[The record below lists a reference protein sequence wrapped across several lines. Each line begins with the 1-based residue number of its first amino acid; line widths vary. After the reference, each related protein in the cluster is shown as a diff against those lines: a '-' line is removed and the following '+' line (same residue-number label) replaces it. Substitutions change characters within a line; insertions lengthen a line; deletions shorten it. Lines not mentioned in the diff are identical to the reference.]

1 MKSFRRSLGATQT
14 LLLALFCFCLL
25 GVLSQP
31 GQAQDTKIKVDPDA
45 AKNYVALAKGV
56 SPARLSQ
63 TITDLSGIHYAVP
76 NQPAAAPVT
85 AYSRVAGTPGGDMA
99 RSYVR
104 QQFNTIFGA
113 GNVSEEPFTVTT
125 PIDSGAFVQGAGL
138 PKPFALQPLWPNLVR
153 TSTLPAAGI
162 DGPLIYA
169 GRGDLSSFRG
179 KAVQGSIVLLDFNCG
194 TDWLNAARLGAKA
207 IVFIQPTQTMRGEG
221 ESKFIGIPVAVPRF
235 LISRTDAAA
244 LQSAV
249 LTTPNFQVH
258 LSADNPWRM
267 TQSANIVGII
277 HGTGPMAD
285 QNVVI
290 ESYYDSMSI
299 VPTQAPG
306 AESADGMAA
315 MLEIA
320 RAFKS
325 HPPKRTVMFVAC
337 GAHFLGIQG
346 ARSFIDAHVD
356 GWRPISGMDS
366 LEHTLFHKALPDRT
380 NVLLFSGLD
389 LTSQTGSVGVFYK
402 GSFYDYREDIQ
413 SDFSDIGRTFRE
425 NAEKIGQTLGF
436 DPATAFADGVNGA
449 GGKTWR
455 NYLPGRFAFDAEA
468 ATMAGGKGITFATTD
483 DARQLTDTPLDTP
496 DKVNIV
502 NLATQ
507 TRLLACEYWHVL
519 NDTND
524 PAQITPTSTASLM
537 PVPTWPAWTRQ
548 GLRLGFC
555 KLNGRVLLFDPK
567 KNFVPDEPIA
577 DSLAVVGNP
586 SKTMMGVRGNLIQG
600 TEGGSNYASF
610 TFDGLPLVISGGSGL
625 RFAPSNNI
633 EIGAYHIYQGDKFVI
648 GNLPP
653 ASDDAGVGKQ
663 FDSDFKNL
671 LSTVGGVT
679 QTTFSSEDN
688 TSSAARSVTVELASP
703 QQVASAMARLKGQSF
718 EGRALS
724 VSEFPATR
732 GDIDY
737 APDQGVNG
745 AANYPTNF
753 DLTSDFKQTQVIVFP
768 CVATSIYDLIDQQAL
783 TSLTSVNIYDGASDG
798 EPRQYGFI
806 LSGTEPGVSYVEDVA
821 VLFSTPGPNTRLKV
835 VMGSGIGAP
844 RFLLINS
851 IPSNPHLSLSENQ
864 RDAQGVGYAVG
875 VASARY
881 GSTDNR
887 PPDPNNPNDIVR
899 NGAITNT
906 ALRVAKDMWNLD
918 DFRIGNL
925 AKFRIVQLH
934 DPENPLTHLHD
945 IAKEDID
952 KALAAYNAQDYE
964 EFDAYSRQA
973 WANEARVYPQAQQT
987 ANDVV
992 QGVIFY
998 LFLLI
1003 PFAYFL
1009 ERLLFG
1015 FSDLKRQLSAAFGI
1029 FLTIFLIFSQIHPA
1043 FSIGAVNPLIILI
1056 AFVMLALS
1064 VIVSLLVWGKF
1075 EEQLQQFNKSVS
1087 GVHKADV
1094 GKASIAFAAFALGI
1108 SNMRRRKERTLLT
1121 CLTLVLLTFTVL
1133 SFTSIVNTIR
1143 YNDVAAPG
1151 TALYNGILLR
1161 LPTWDSLQQPAYRLL
1176 SDEYG
1181 SRFPVAPRAWF
1192 FGTQQ
1197 GQQSFLHLTRA
1208 HFATDVKGVSGLT
1221 AQESQVTG
1229 LDKALTSGRW
1239 FNRTDTYSAI
1249 IPQGVATSLQITPAD
1264 VGKVT
1269 INFSGVPYLV
1279 IGIVDAAKI
1288 KTIKDLDNETLT
1300 PVDYQAQQNQS
1311 GGASGGAGGG
1321 GGAAQ
1326 GFQQYL
1332 HLDPDNVLYVPYN
1345 TLINMGGD
1353 LRSVAINMGSAATT
1367 ASELKSLMPRLDLNL
1382 YAGEN
1387 GANHRFSA
1395 IGATSSQGLINII
1408 IPILIAALIV
1418 LNTMLGSVFERV
1430 KEIAIFSSI
1439 GLSPTNIAM
1448 LFIAEALVYGIIGA
1462 VSGYLIGQG
1471 LAKLISVFH
1480 ILPGLYLNFSS
1491 TSAELAIGLV
1501 IAVVLLSTIF
1511 PARKASEVATPAVDR
1526 TWKVPEP
1533 DGDTWKITLPFA
1545 VAGAQANGINQFL
1558 AEWFRAYE
1566 EQSVGDFLTQD
1577 IQTSVET
1584 MNGATGY
1591 RLSGRIWLA
1600 PFDLGV
1606 SQMISLDTTP
1616 TDLEDVYDVHLT
1628 LTRVSGD
1635 VSNWKRVNRR
1645 FLNVVRKQFLI
1656 WRTLT
1661 EVQRERYL
1669 EIAEQSAQFTATEV
1683 VGAAL

>member
-1 MKSFRRSLGATQT
+1 MKSFRRLFGATESRSR
-14 LLLALFCFCLL
+14 LLFCLCLMAA
-25 GVLSQP
+25 LSLPALP
-31 GQAQDTKIKVDPDA
+31 GQAQQTKIKVDPEA
-45 AKNYVALAKGV
+45 AKNYVTLSAGV

-63 TITDLSGIHYAVP
+63 TVADLSGIHYAVP

-85 AYSRVAGTPGGDMA
+85 AYSRVAGTPGGDAA
-99 RSYVR
+99 RAYVLG
-104 QQFNTIFGA
+104 QFQAIFGA
-113 GNVSEEPFTVTT
+113 GNVREEPFTVTA
-125 PIDSGAFVQGAGL
+125 PIDNGAFVQGAGL
-138 PKPFALQPLWPNLVR
+138 PMPFALQPLWPNLVR

-169 GRGDLSSFRG
+169 GRGELANFRG
-179 KAVQGSIVLLDFNCG
+179 KSVQGSVVLMDFNCG

-207 IVFIQPTQTMRGEG
+207 IIFIQPTQTMRGEG
-221 ESKFIGIPVAVPRF
+221 EAKFIGIPVAVPRF
-235 LISRTDAAA
+235 LVSRTDAAA
-244 LQSAV
+244 LQSSV

-258 LSADNPWRM
+258 LACDNPWRLA
-267 TQSANIVGII
+267 QSANIVGTIP
-277 HGTGPMAD
+277 GTGPQAD
-285 QNVVI
+285 QTVVI

-306 AESADGMAA
+306 AESADGMASL
-315 MLEIA
+315 LEIA
-320 RAFKS
+320 RAFKA

-346 ARSFIDAHVD
+346 ARTFIDKHVD
-356 GWRPISGMDS
+356 DWRPISGMDS
-366 LEHTLFHKALPDRT
+366 VEHALFHKSLPDRT
-380 NVLLFSGLD
+380 NVLLFTGLD

-402 GSFYDYREDIQ
+402 GYFYDYREDIQ

-449 GGKTWR
+449 GGKSWR

-468 ATMAGGKGITFATTD
+468 ATMAGGKGVTFATTD
-483 DARQLTDTPLDTP
+483 DARQLTDTPLDTA
-496 DKVNIV
+496 DRVNVV
-502 NLATQ
+502 NLAAQ
-507 TRLLACEYWHVL
+507 TRLLACEYWHIL

-524 PAQITPTSTASLM
+524 PSQISQTSTASLM

-548 GLRLGFC
+548 GLRLGFSR
-555 KLNGRVLLFDPK
+555 LDGRVLLFDPK

-577 DSLAVVGNP
+577 DSLAVVDNL
-586 SKTMMGVRGNLIQG
+586 SKTMMGVRGNLIQA
-600 TEGGSNYASF
+600 TEGGPKYASF
-610 TFDGLPLVISGGSGL
+610 RFPGLPLVISNGTGL
-625 RFAPSNNI
+625 RAGGGNAVK
-633 EIGAYHIYQGDKFVI
+633 IGAYHIH
-648 GNLPP
+648 P
-653 ASDDAGVGKQ
+653 ADDAAG
-663 FDSDFKNL
+663 
-671 LSTVGGVT
+671 
-679 QTTFSSEDN
+679 
-688 TSSAARSVTVELASP
+688 
-703 QQVASAMARLKGQSF
+703 
-718 EGRALS
+718 
-724 VSEFPATR
+724 TR

-745 AANYPTNF
+745 AANYPTEF
-753 DLTSDFKQTQVIVFP
+753 DLTGDVKQTQVIVFP

-783 TSLTSVNIYDGASDG
+783 TSLTSVNVYDGASDG

-806 LSGTEPGVSYVEDVA
+806 LSGVEPGVSYVEDVA
-821 VLFSTPGPNTRLKV
+821 VLFSTPGPQTRLKV
-835 VMGSGIGAP
+835 VMSSGIGAP

-851 IPSNPHLSLSENQ
+851 LPSDPKKSNSENQ
-864 RDAQGVGYAVG
+864 RDAQGIGYAVG

-881 GSTDNR
+881 GGSDNR

-918 DFRIGNL
+918 DFRIANL

-934 DPENPLTHLHD
+934 DPANPLTHLHD
-945 IAKEDID
+945 LAKDEIN

-964 EFDAYSRQA
+964 AFDAYSRQA

-1015 FSDLKRQLSAAFGI
+1015 YSDLKRQLGAAFGI
-1029 FLTIFLIFSQIHPA
+1029 FLVIFLIFSQIHPA
-1043 FSIGAVNPLIILI
+1043 FSIGAVNPFIILI

-1075 EEQLQQFNKSVS
+1075 EEQLKQFNKSVS
-1087 GVHKADV
+1087 GVHKADA

-1143 YNDVAAPG
+1143 YNDVGAPG
-1151 TALYNGILLR
+1151 TSVYNGILLR
-1161 LPTWDSLQQPAYRLL
+1161 LPTWNALQQPAFRLL
-1176 SDEYG
+1176 NDEYG

-1208 HFATDVKGVSGLT
+1208 HFATDVKGVDGLT
-1221 AQESQVTG
+1221 PQEAQVTG
-1229 LDKALTSGRW
+1229 ADKALSAGRW

-1249 IPQGVATSLQITPAD
+1249 IPQGVASSLQITPAD

-1279 IGIVDAAKI
+1279 IGIVDADKFKAL
-1288 KTIKDLDNETLT
+1288 KDLDNETLT

-1311 GGASGGAGGG
+1311 SSAAGASGGAGGG
-1321 GGAAQ
+1321 Q
-1326 GFQQYL
+1326 GFQEYL

-1345 TLINMGGD
+1345 TLINLGGD
-1353 LRSVAINMGSAATT
+1353 LRSVAINMGTAQTT
-1367 ASELKSLMPRLDLNL
+1367 ATELQSLMPRLDLNL

-1387 GANHRFSA
+1387 GGNHRFSA

-1439 GLSPTNIAM
+1439 GLSPSNIAM

-1462 VSGYLIGQG
+1462 VSGYLIGQL
-1471 LAKLISVFH
+1471 LAKTISYFH

-1511 PARKASEVATPAVDR
+1511 PARKASEVATPSVDR

-1533 DGDTWKITLPFA
+1533 EGDTWKLSLPFA
-1545 VAGAQANGINQFL
+1545 VAGSQANGINQFL

-1577 IQTSVET
+1577 IRTDVAVME
-1584 MNGATGY
+1584 GGTGY
-1591 RLSGRIWLA
+1591 RMTGRVWLA

-1606 SQMISLDTTP
+1606 SQMISLDTAP
-1616 TDLEDVYDVHLT
+1616 TDLEDVYEVHLT
-1628 LTRVSGD
+1628 LTRMSGD

-1645 FLNVVRKQFLI
+1645 FLNVLRKQFLI

-1661 EVQRERYL
+1661 ELQRERYL
-1669 EIAEQSAQFTATEV
+1669 EIADTQTPVPAEAQVAA
-1683 VGAAL
+1683 AAL

>member
-1 MKSFRRSLGATQT
+1 MKSFRRPAGVTQFFR
-14 LLLALFCFCLL
+14 ALFVLCLL
-25 GVLSQP
+25 CALSLP
-31 GQAQDTKIKVDPDA
+31 IRAQDTKIKVDPDA
-45 AKNYVALAKGV
+45 AKNYVALAQGV
-56 SPARLSQ
+56 SPARLSR
-63 TITDLSGIHYAVP
+63 TIADLSGIHYLVP
-76 NQPAAAPVT
+76 NQPASAPVT
-85 AYSRVAGTPGGDMA
+85 AYSRVAGTPGGDAA
-99 RSYVR
+99 RAYVR
-104 QQFNTIFGA
+104 GQFNAIFGA
-113 GNVSEEPFTVTT
+113 GNVSEEPFTVTV
-125 PIDSGAFVQGAGL
+125 PVDNGAFVQGPGL
-138 PKPFALQPLWPNLVR
+138 ARPFALQPLWPNLVR
-153 TSTLPAAGI
+153 TSTLPVAGVS
-162 DGPLIYA
+162 GPLIYA
-169 GRGDLSSFRG
+169 GRGELSNFRG
-179 KAVQGSIVLLDFNCG
+179 KSVQGSIVLLDFNCG

-207 IVFIQPTQTMRGEG
+207 IIFTAPTETMRGEG

-258 LSADNPWRM
+258 LSADNPWL
-267 TQSANIVGII
+267 TSTTSNIVGTI
-277 HGTGPMAD
+277 HGTGPLAD
-285 QNVVI
+285 QNIVI

-306 AESADGMAA
+306 AESADGLASL
-315 MLEIA
+315 LEIA
-320 RAFKS
+320 RAFKA

-346 ARSFIDAHVD
+346 ARAYIDQHVD
-356 GWRPISGMDS
+356 GWRPISALDN
-366 LEHTLFHKALPDRT
+366 LKHTLFHQALPDRT

-468 ATMAGGKGITFATTD
+468 ATMAGGKGVTFATTD
-483 DARQLTDTPLDTP
+483 DARQQTDTPLDTP

-502 NLATQ
+502 NLAAQ

-524 PAQITPTSTASLM
+524 PSAITPTSTASLM

-548 GLRLGFC
+548 GLRLGFS
-555 KLNGRVLLFDPK
+555 KLTGRVLLFDPK
-567 KNFVPDEPIA
+567 KNFVPDQPIPG
-577 DSLAVVGNP
+577 SLAVVQNP
-586 SKTMMGVRGNLIQG
+586 SKTMMGVRGNLIEG
-600 TEGGSNYASF
+600 TAGGPKYASF
-610 TFDGLPLVISGGSGL
+610 EFDGLPLVISNGTGL

-633 EIGAYHIYQGDKFVI
+633 FIGAYHLHQT
-648 GNLPP
+648 
-653 ASDDAGVGKQ
+653 DDANG
-663 FDSDFKNL
+663 
-671 LSTVGGVT
+671 
-679 QTTFSSEDN
+679 
-688 TSSAARSVTVELASP
+688 
-703 QQVASAMARLKGQSF
+703 
-718 EGRALS
+718 
-724 VSEFPATR
+724 TR
-732 GDIDY
+732 GDIDF

-753 DLTSDFKQTQVIVFP
+753 DLTGSSKQTQVIVFP

-783 TSLTSVNIYDGASDG
+783 TSLTDVNVYDGASDG

-806 LSGTEPGVSYVEDVA
+806 LSGVEPGVSYVEDVA
-821 VLFSTPGPNTRLKV
+821 VLFSTPGVDTRLKV
-835 VMGSGIGAP
+835 VMKSGPAAPP

-851 IPSNPHLSLSENQ
+851 LPTNPHLSLAENQ
-864 RDAQGVGYAVG
+864 RNAQGIGYAVG

-918 DFRIGNL
+918 EFRIGNL

-934 DPENPLTHLHD
+934 DPLNPLTHLHD
-945 IAKEDID
+945 LAKEDID
-952 KALAAYNAQDYE
+952 HALAAYQAQDYE
-964 EFDAYSRQA
+964 AFDAYSRQA

-1015 FSDLKRQLSAAFGI
+1015 YSDLRRQLTAAFGI
-1029 FLTIFLIFSQIHPA
+1029 FLVIFFVFSQIHPA

-1075 EEQLQQFNKSVS
+1075 EEQLKQFNTSVS

-1151 TALYNGILLR
+1151 TAIYNGILLR
-1161 LPTWDSLQQPAYRLL
+1161 MPTWDSLQQPAYRLL
-1176 SDEYG
+1176 SDEYS

-1192 FGTQQ
+1192 FGTTQ

-1208 HFATDVKGVSGLT
+1208 HFATDVKGVNGLT
-1221 AQESQVTG
+1221 PQESQVTG
-1229 LDKALTSGRW
+1229 VDKALTSGRW
-1239 FNRTDTYSAI
+1239 FNRTDTYAAV
-1249 IPQGVATSLQITPAD
+1249 IPQGVATSLQITPTD

-1279 IGIVDAAKI
+1279 IGIVDADKI
-1288 KTIKDLDNETLT
+1288 KTIKDLDNEALT
-1300 PVDYQAQQNQS
+1300 PVDYQAQQNQ
-1311 GGASGGAGGG
+1311 GGGGGSGGAGGAG
-1321 GGAAQ
+1321 GGAQ

-1353 LRSVAINMGSAATT
+1353 LRSVAINMGSAQTT
-1367 ASELKSLMPRLDLNL
+1367 ATELQSLMPRLDLNL

-1439 GLSPTNIAM
+1439 GLSPGNIAM
-1448 LFIAEALVYGIIGA
+1448 LFIAESLVYGIIGA
-1462 VSGYLIGQG
+1462 VSGYLIGQL
-1471 LAKLISVFH
+1471 LAKTISYFH

-1501 IAVVLLSTIF
+1501 VAVVLLSTIF

-1526 TWKVPEP
+1526 SWKVPEP
-1533 DGDTWKITLPFA
+1533 DGDVWKITLPFA
-1545 VAGAQANGINQFL
+1545 VAGAQATGINQFL

-1566 EQSVGDFLTQD
+1566 EQSVGDFLTQG
-1577 IQTSVET
+1577 IET
-1584 MNGATGY
+1584 GAEIVDGVRSY

-1616 TDLEDVYDVHLT
+1616 TDLEDVYEVHLT

-1645 FLNVVRKQFLI
+1645 FLNVIRKQFLI

-1661 EVQRERYL
+1661 DLQRERYL
-1669 EIAEQSAQFTATEV
+1669 EIAGTPVASSASET

>member
-1 MKSFRRSLGATQT
+1 MKSFRRIFGATES
-14 LLLALFCFCLL
+14 LSRILSCLCLMAALSLPAL
-25 GVLSQP
+25 P
-31 GQAQDTKIKVDPDA
+31 GHAQQTKIKVDPDA
-45 AKNYVALAKGV
+45 AKNYVTLSAGV

-63 TITDLSGIHYAVP
+63 TIADLSGIHYAVP
-76 NQPAAAPVT
+76 NQPADAPVT
-85 AYSRVAGTPGGDMA
+85 AYSRVAGTPGGDAA
-99 RSYVR
+99 RAYVAR
-104 QQFNTIFGA
+104 QFQAIFGA
-113 GNVSEEPFTVTT
+113 GNVHEEAFTVTT
-125 PIDSGAFVQGAGL
+125 PVDNGAFVQGAGL

-169 GRGDLSSFRG
+169 GRGELANFRG
-179 KAVQGSIVLLDFNCG
+179 KSVQGSIVLLDFNCG

-207 IVFIQPTQTMRGEG
+207 IIFTQPTQTMRGEG
-221 ESKFIGIPVAVPRF
+221 EAKFIGIPVAVPRF
-235 LISRTDAAA
+235 LVSRTDAAA

-258 LSADNPWRM
+258 LSCDNPWRLA
-267 TQSANIVGII
+267 QSANIVGTIP
-277 HGTGPMAD
+277 GTGPLAD
-285 QNVVI
+285 QTVVI

-306 AESADGMAA
+306 AESADGIASL
-315 MLEIA
+315 LEIG
-320 RAFKS
+320 RAFKA

-346 ARSFIDAHVD
+346 ARTFIDTHVD
-356 GWRPISGMDS
+356 GWRPVSGMDS
-366 LEHTLFHKALPDRT
+366 VKHALFHTALPDRT

-402 GSFYDYREDIQ
+402 GYFYDYREDIQ

-449 GGKTWR
+449 GGKSWR

-468 ATMAGGKGITFATTD
+468 ATMAGGKGVTFATTD
-483 DARQLTDTPLDTP
+483 DARQLTDTPLDTA
-496 DKVNIV
+496 DRVNVV
-502 NLATQ
+502 NLAAQ

-524 PAQITPTSTASLM
+524 PNKISQTGTASLM
-537 PVPTWPAWTRQ
+537 PVPAWPAWTRQ
-548 GLRLGFC
+548 GLRLGFS
-555 KLNGRVLLFDPK
+555 KLDGRVLLFDPK

-577 DSLAVVGNP
+577 GSLAVISNL
-586 SKTMMGVRGNLIQG
+586 SKTMMGVRGNLIQA
-600 TEGGSNYASF
+600 TEGGPSQASF
-610 TFDGLPLVISGGSGL
+610 SFDGLPLVISNGSGL
-625 RFAPSNNI
+625 RAGAGNAVK
-633 EIGAYHIYQGDKFVI
+633 IGAYHIHQT
-648 GNLPP
+648 
-653 ASDDAGVGKQ
+653 DDAAG
-663 FDSDFKNL
+663 
-671 LSTVGGVT
+671 
-679 QTTFSSEDN
+679 
-688 TSSAARSVTVELASP
+688 
-703 QQVASAMARLKGQSF
+703 
-718 EGRALS
+718 
-724 VSEFPATR
+724 TR

-745 AANYPTNF
+745 AANYPTEF
-753 DLTSDFKQTQVIVFP
+753 DLTSDRKQTQVIVFP

-783 TSLTSVNIYDGASDG
+783 KSLTSVNIYDGATDG

-806 LSGTEPGVSYVEDVA
+806 LSGVEPGVSYVEDVA
-821 VLFSTPGPNTRLKV
+821 VLFSTPGPQTRLKV
-835 VMGSGIGAP
+835 VMSSGIGAP

-851 IPSNPHLSLSENQ
+851 LPSDPKKSTGENQ
-864 RDAQGVGYAVG
+864 RNAQGVGYAVG

-881 GSTDNR
+881 GSSDNR

-918 DFRIGNL
+918 DFRISNL

-934 DPENPLTHLHD
+934 DQTNPLTHLHD
-945 IAKEDID
+945 LAKEDID

-964 EFDAYSRQA
+964 AFDAYSRQA

-1015 FSDLKRQLSAAFGI
+1015 FSDLKRQLGAAFGI
-1029 FLTIFLIFSQIHPA
+1029 FLVIFLIFSQIHPA
-1043 FSIGAVNPLIILI
+1043 FSIGSVNPLIILI

-1075 EEQLQQFNKSVS
+1075 EEQLKQFNKSVS

-1143 YNDVAAPG
+1143 YNDVGAPG
-1151 TALYNGILLR
+1151 TSVYNGILLR
-1161 LPTWDSLQQPAYRLL
+1161 LPTWDALQQPAYRLL

-1192 FGTQQ
+1192 FGTSQ

-1208 HFATDVKGVSGLT
+1208 HFATDVKGVNGLT
-1221 AQESQVTG
+1221 PQEAQVTG
-1229 LDKALTSGRW
+1229 VDKALAAGPDGKPEGRW

-1249 IPQGVATSLQITPAD
+1249 IPKGVASSLQITPAD

-1279 IGIVDAAKI
+1279 IGIVDADKFKA
-1288 KTIKDLDNETLT
+1288 IKDLDNETLT

-1311 GGASGGAGGG
+1311 SSAAGGAAGAGGG
-1321 GGAAQ
+1321 Q
-1326 GFQQYL
+1326 GFQEYL

-1345 TLINMGGD
+1345 TLINLGGD
-1353 LRSVAINMGSAATT
+1353 LRSVAINMGSAQTT
-1367 ASELKSLMPRLDLNL
+1367 ATELQSLMPRLDLNL

-1439 GLSPTNIAM
+1439 GLSPSNIAM

-1471 LAKLISVFH
+1471 LAKVISVFH

-1501 IAVVLLSTIF
+1501 VAVVLLSTIF
-1511 PARKASEVATPAVDR
+1511 PARKASEVATPSVDR

-1545 VAGAQANGINQFL
+1545 VAGSQANGINQFL

-1577 IQTSVET
+1577 IQTAIAA
-1584 MNGATGY
+1584 MDGGTGY
-1591 RLSGRIWLA
+1591 RMTGRVWLA

-1606 SQMISLDTTP
+1606 SQMISLDTAP
-1616 TDLEDVYDVHLT
+1616 TDLEDVYEVHLT
-1628 LTRVSGD
+1628 LTRMSGD

-1645 FLNVVRKQFLI
+1645 FLNVLRKQFLI

-1661 EVQRERYL
+1661 ELQRERYL
-1669 EIAEQSAQFTATEV
+1669 EIADAETPVPAEAQV
-1683 VGAAL
+1683 AAVAL

>member
-1 MKSFRRSLGATQT
+1 MKTSRRSDGAIFPTRV
-14 LLLALFCFCLL
+14 LLALCLL
-25 GVLSQP
+25 LSALTP
-31 GQAQDTKIKVDPDA
+31 GNAQTTKIKVDSDA
-45 AKNYVALAKGV
+45 AKNYVSLAGGV

-63 TITDLSGIHYAVP
+63 TISDLSGIHYAVP

-85 AYSRVAGTPGGDMA
+85 AHSRVAGTPGGDQA
-99 RSYVR
+99 RAYVR
-104 QQFNTIFGA
+104 RQFNSVFGP

-125 PIDSGAFVQGAGL
+125 PVDNGAFIQGAGL

-162 DGPLIYA
+162 SGPLIYA
-169 GRGDLSSFRG
+169 GRGELSNFRG
-179 KAVQGSIVLLDFNCG
+179 KSVQGSIVLLDFNCG

-207 IVFIQPTQTMRGEG
+207 IVFTEPNETMRGEG
-221 ESKFIGIPVAVPRF
+221 EAKFIGIPVAVPRF
-235 LISRTDAAA
+235 LISRADAAA

-258 LSADNPWRM
+258 LACDNPWR
-267 TQSANIVGII
+267 TAITANIVGKIQ
-277 HGTGPMAD
+277 GTGPMAD
-285 QNVVI
+285 QTVVI

-306 AESADGMAA
+306 AESADGLAA
-315 MLEIA
+315 LLELA

-325 HPPKRTVMFVAC
+325 HPPKRTVLFVAC

-346 ARSFIDAHVD
+346 ARTYVDRHVD
-356 GWRPISGMDS
+356 GWRPVSGLDS
-366 LEHTLFHKALPDRT
+366 LRHSVFHAPLPDRA

-402 GSFYDYREDIQ
+402 GYFYDYREDIQ

-449 GGKTWR
+449 GGKSWR

-468 ATMAGGKGITFATTD
+468 ATMAGGKGVTFATTD
-483 DARQLTDTPLDTP
+483 DARQEADTPLDTP

-502 NLATQ
+502 HLAAQ
-507 TRLLACEYWHVL
+507 TRLLACQYWHIL

-524 PAQITPTSTASLM
+524 PNAVTAQSTASLM
-537 PVPTWPAWTRQ
+537 PVPSGQAWTRQ
-548 GLRLGFC
+548 GLRLGFST
-555 KLNGRVLLFDPK
+555 LTGRVLLFDPK
-567 KNFVPDEPIA
+567 KNFVPDEPVA
-577 DSLAVVGNP
+577 DSLAVVNSP
-586 SKTMMGVRGNLIQG
+586 SKTMMGVRGNLIQA
-600 TEGGSNYASF
+600 TAGGAGQAEF
-610 TFDGLPLVISGGSGL
+610 KFEGLPLVISGGSGL
-625 RFAPSNNI
+625 RFAPDGKLHV
-633 EIGAYHIYQGDKFVI
+633 GAYHVH
-648 GNLPP
+648 
-653 ASDDAGVGKQ
+653 AADD
-663 FDSDFKNL
+663 DS
-671 LSTVGGVT
+671 G
-679 QTTFSSEDN
+679 
-688 TSSAARSVTVELASP
+688 
-703 QQVASAMARLKGQSF
+703 
-718 EGRALS
+718 
-724 VSEFPATR
+724 TR
-732 GDIDY
+732 GDIDF

-745 AANYPTNF
+745 AANYPTQF
-753 DLTSDFKQTQVIVFP
+753 DLTGDAKQTQVIVFP

-783 TSLTSVNIYDGASDG
+783 TSLTTVNIYDGASDG

-806 LSGTEPGVSYVEDVA
+806 LSGGEPGVSYVEDVA
-821 VLFSTPGPNTRLKV
+821 VLFSTPGADTRLKV
-835 VMGSGIGAP
+835 VMTSGPGSPP

-851 IPSNPHLSLSENQ
+851 LPADPKKTAAENQ
-864 RDAQGVGYAVG
+864 RNAQGVGYAVG

-881 GSTDNR
+881 GSSDNR
-887 PPDPNNPNDIVR
+887 PPDPNSPNDIVR

-918 DFRIGNL
+918 EFRISNL

-934 DPENPLTHLHD
+934 DPQNPLTHLHD
-945 IAKEDID
+945 LAKDDID
-952 KALAAYNAQDYE
+952 HALAAYSAQDYE
-964 EFDAYSRQA
+964 AFDAYSRQA
-973 WANEARVYPQAQQT
+973 WANEARVYPQAQQI

-992 QGVIFY
+992 SGVIFY

-1015 FSDLKRQLSAAFGI
+1015 YSDLKRQLTAAFGI
-1029 FLTIFLIFSQIHPA
+1029 FLVIFFVFSLIHPA

-1075 EEQLQQFNKSVS
+1075 EEQLKQLNKSVS

-1094 GKASIAFAAFALGI
+1094 GRASIAFAAFALGI

-1143 YNDVAAPG
+1143 YNDVGAPG

-1161 LPTWDSLQQPAYRLL
+1161 LPTWNSLQQPAYRLL
-1176 SDEYG
+1176 NDEYG

-1208 HFATDVKGVSGLT
+1208 HFATDVKGVNGLT
-1221 AQESQVTG
+1221 PQESQVTG
-1229 LDKALTSGRW
+1229 IDKALTAGRW
-1239 FNRTDTYSAI
+1239 FNRSDTYTAV

-1279 IGIVDAAKI
+1279 IGIADAAKI
-1288 KTIKDLDNETLT
+1288 KAIKDLDNEALT
-1300 PVDYQAQQNQS
+1300 PVDYQAQQNQGS
-1311 GGASGGAGGG
+1311 GGAAG
-1321 GGAAQ
+1321 GGAAAAGQ
-1326 GFQQYL
+1326 GFQEYL
-1332 HLDPDNVLYVPYN
+1332 HLDPDNVLYVPYS
-1345 TLINMGGD
+1345 TLINLGGD
-1353 LRSVAINMGSAATT
+1353 LRSVAINMGTAQTT
-1367 ASELKSLMPRLDLNL
+1367 ATELQSLMPRLDLNL

-1395 IGATSSQGLINII
+1395 IGATSSEGLVNIL

-1462 VSGYLIGQG
+1462 VSGYLIGQA
-1471 LAKLISVFH
+1471 LAYAIAHLH

-1501 IAVVLLSTIF
+1501 VAVVLLSTIF

-1533 DGDTWKITLPFA
+1533 DGDVWKLSLPFA

-1566 EQSVGDFLTQD
+1566 EQSVGDFLTQG
-1577 IQTSVET
+1577 IATSAETVE
-1584 MNGATGY
+1584 GVPAY
-1591 RLSGRIWLA
+1591 RLSGRVWLA

-1606 SQMISLDTTP
+1606 SQMISLDTVP
-1616 TDLEDVYDVHLT
+1616 TDLEDVYEVRLT

-1645 FLNVVRKQFLI
+1645 FLNVLRKQFLI

-1661 EVQRERYL
+1661 ELQRERYL
-1669 EIAEQSAQFTATEV
+1669 ADAEA
-1683 VGAAL
+1683 AALPTGGVPAGTEAVAAAL

>member
-1 MKSFRRSLGATQT
+1 MKSFRRTDGATRFLAP
-14 LLLALFCFCLL
+14 LLPVLCLLSLAL
-25 GVLSQP
+25 P
-31 GQAQDTKIKVDPDA
+31 GHAQQTKIKVDPDA
-45 AKNYVALAKGV
+45 ARNYRTLAAGI
-56 SPARLSQ
+56 SPARLTQ
-63 TITDLSGIHYAVP
+63 TIADLSGIHYVVP
-76 NQPAAAPVT
+76 NQPASAPVT
-85 AYSRVAGTPGGDMA
+85 AYSRVAGTPGGDAA
-99 RSYVR
+99 RAYVR
-104 QQFNTIFGA
+104 QQFNTIFGP
-113 GNVSEEPFTVTT
+113 GNVTEEPFTVTT
-125 PIDSGAFVQGAGL
+125 PIDNGAFVQGAGL

-169 GRGDLSSFRG
+169 GRGELANFRG
-179 KAVQGSIVLLDFNCG
+179 KSVQGSIVLLDFNCG

-207 IVFIQPTQTMRGEG
+207 IIFTQPTQTMRGEG

-235 LISRTDAAA
+235 LISQSAAAA

-249 LTTPNFQVH
+249 LTTPSFQVH
-258 LSADNPWRM
+258 LSCDNPWK
-267 TQSANIVGII
+267 TAITANIVGTI

-306 AESADGMAA
+306 AESADGLATL
-315 MLEIA
+315 LELA
-320 RAFKS
+320 RTFKS
-325 HPPKRTVMFVAC
+325 HPPKRTILFVAC

-346 ARSFIDAHVD
+346 ARTYVDAHVD
-356 GWRPISGMDS
+356 GWRPISGMDTVQHS
-366 LEHTLFHKALPDRT
+366 LFHKALPDRA
-380 NVLLFSGLD
+380 NILLFTGLD
-389 LTSQTGSVGVFYK
+389 LTSQTSSVGVFYK
-402 GSFYDYREDIQ
+402 GYFYDYREDIQ
-413 SDFSDIGRTFRE
+413 GDFSDIGRTFRE

-449 GGKTWR
+449 GGKSWR

-468 ATMAGGKGITFATTD
+468 ATMAGGKGVTFATTD
-483 DARQLTDTPLDTP
+483 DARQTTDTPLDTP
-496 DKVNIV
+496 DKVNVV
-502 NLATQ
+502 NLAAQ
-507 TRLLACEYWHVL
+507 TRLLACQYWHIL
-519 NDTND
+519 NDTNNPD
-524 PAQITPTSTASLM
+524 LITGTTTASLM

-548 GLRLGFC
+548 GLRLGFS
-555 KLNGRVLLFDPK
+555 KLDGRVLLFDPK
-567 KNFVPDEPIA
+567 KNFVPDQPIP
-577 DSLAVVGNP
+577 DSLAVVDNT
-586 SKTMMGVRGNLIQG
+586 SKTMMGVRGNLIQA
-600 TEGGSNYASF
+600 TAGGPTHAAFSF
-610 TFDGLPLVISGGSGL
+610 PGLPLVISNGTGL
-625 RFAPSNNI
+625 RAGAGNAV
-633 EIGAYHIYQGDKFVI
+633 EIGAYHVHQ
-648 GNLPP
+648 N
-653 ASDDAGVGKQ
+653 DDANG
-663 FDSDFKNL
+663 
-671 LSTVGGVT
+671 
-679 QTTFSSEDN
+679 
-688 TSSAARSVTVELASP
+688 
-703 QQVASAMARLKGQSF
+703 
-718 EGRALS
+718 
-724 VSEFPATR
+724 TR

-745 AANYPTNF
+745 AANYPTQF
-753 DLTSDFKQTQVIVFP
+753 DLTGDTKETQVIVFP

-806 LSGTEPGVSYVEDVA
+806 LAGAEPGVSYVEDVA
-821 VLFSTPGPNTRLKV
+821 VLFSTPGAETRLKV
-835 VMGSGIGAP
+835 VMSSGIGAP

-851 IPSNPHLSLSENQ
+851 LPSDPKKSLTENQ
-864 RDAQGVGYAVG
+864 RDAQGIGYAVG

-881 GSTDNR
+881 GSSDNR

-918 DFRIGNL
+918 DFRIRNL

-934 DPENPLTHLHD
+934 DPLNPLTHLHD
-945 IAKEDID
+945 LAKTDID
-952 KALAAYNAQDYE
+952 KAIAAYTAQDYE
-964 EFDAYSRQA
+964 AFDAYSRQA

-1015 FSDLKRQLSAAFGI
+1015 FSDLKRQLTAAFGI
-1029 FLTIFLIFSQIHPA
+1029 FLVIFTIFALIHPA

-1075 EEQLQQFNKSVS
+1075 EEQLKQLNKSVS

-1094 GKASIAFAAFALGI
+1094 GRASIAFAAFALGI

-1143 YNDVAAPG
+1143 YNDVGAPG

-1161 LPTWDSLQQPAYRLL
+1161 LPTWNSLQQPAYRLL

-1208 HFATDVKGVSGLT
+1208 HFATDVKGVCGLT
-1221 AQESQVTG
+1221 PQEAQVTG
-1229 LDKALTSGRW
+1229 IDKALTVGRW
-1239 FNRTDTYSAI
+1239 FNRTDTYTAV
-1249 IPQGVATSLQITPAD
+1249 IPQGVATSLQVTPAD

-1279 IGIVDAAKI
+1279 VGIADAAKI
-1288 KTIKDLDNETLT
+1288 KAIKDLDNETLT
-1300 PVDYQAQQNQS
+1300 PVDYQAQQSQS
-1311 GGASGGAGGG
+1311 GATG
-1321 GGAAQ
+1321 GGAAAAAGQ
-1326 GFQQYL
+1326 GFQEYL
-1332 HLDPDNVLYVPYN
+1332 HLDPDNVLYVPYS
-1345 TLINMGGD
+1345 TLINLGGD
-1353 LRSVAINMGSAATT
+1353 LRSVAINMGSADTT

-1387 GANHRFSA
+1387 GSNHRFSA

-1462 VSGYLIGQG
+1462 VSGYLIGQF
-1471 LAKLISVFH
+1471 LAKVISYFH

-1533 DGDTWKITLPFA
+1533 EGDIWKITLPFA

-1566 EQSVGDFLTQD
+1566 EQSVGDFLTQG
-1577 IQTSVET
+1577 IQTSTESV
-1584 MNGATGY
+1584 NGIAAY
-1591 RLSGRIWLA
+1591 RLSGRVWLA

-1606 SQMISLDTTP
+1606 SQIISLDTAP
-1616 TDLEDVYDVHLT
+1616 TDLEDVYEVHLT

-1645 FLNVVRKQFLI
+1645 FLNVLRKQFLI
-1656 WRTLT
+1656 WRTLS
-1661 EVQRERYL
+1661 ELQRERYL
-1669 EIAEQSAQFTATEV
+1669 ADAETASLPMSGVPVGTET
-1683 VGAAL
+1683 VGAAI

>member
-1 MKSFRRSLGATQT
+1 MKSFRRTVGATDT
-14 LLLALFCFCLL
+14 LPCLSWLRLVSCLCLFGALSL
-25 GVLSQP
+25 P
-31 GQAQDTKIKVDPDA
+31 GHAQDTTKIKVDPEA
-45 AKNYVALAKGV
+45 AQNYVALAKGV
-56 SPARLSQ
+56 SPSRLSQ
-63 TITDLSGIHYAVP
+63 TISDLSGIHYAVP

-85 AYSRVAGTPGGDMA
+85 AYSRVAGTTGGAEA
-99 RSYVR
+99 RAYVR
-104 QQFNTIFGA
+104 RQFNAIFGP
-113 GNVSEEPFTVTT
+113 GHVSEEPFTVTS
-125 PIDSGAFVQGAGL
+125 PIDNGAYVQGAGL
-138 PKPFALQPLWPNLVR
+138 PRPFALQPLWPNLVR

-169 GRGDLSSFRG
+169 GRGDLSNFRG
-179 KAVQGSIVLLDFNCG
+179 KSVQGSIVLLDFNCG

-207 IVFIQPTQTMRGEG
+207 IIFVQPTQTMRGEG

-235 LISRTDAAA
+235 LISRTDAAD

-267 TQSANIVGII
+267 AQSANIVGTIP
-277 HGTGPMAD
+277 GTGPLAS
-285 QNVVI
+285 QTIVI

-320 RAFKS
+320 RAFKA
-325 HPPKRTVMFVAC
+325 HPPKRTVEFLAC

-346 ARSFIDAHVD
+346 ARTFIDRHVD
-356 GWRPISGMDS
+356 DWRPISGMDS
-366 LEHTLFHKALPDRT
+366 VEHALFHKALPDRT

-389 LTSQTGSVGVFYK
+389 LTSQTSSVGVFYK

-483 DARQLTDTPLDTP
+483 DARQLADTPLDTP
-496 DKVNIV
+496 DTVNIV

-524 PAQITPTSTASLM
+524 PSQITPTSTASLM

-555 KLNGRVLLFDPK
+555 KLDGRVLLFDPK
-567 KNFVPDEPIA
+567 KNFVPDEPVA
-577 DSLAVVGNP
+577 DSLAVVDNP

-600 TEGGSNYASF
+600 TEGGPKYASF
-610 TFDGLPLVISGGSGL
+610 DFAGLPLVISNGTGL

-633 EIGAYHIYQGDKFVI
+633 EIGAYHIHQT
-648 GNLPP
+648 
-653 ASDDAGVGKQ
+653 DDASG
-663 FDSDFKNL
+663 
-671 LSTVGGVT
+671 
-679 QTTFSSEDN
+679 
-688 TSSAARSVTVELASP
+688 
-703 QQVASAMARLKGQSF
+703 
-718 EGRALS
+718 
-724 VSEFPATR
+724 TR

-753 DLTSDFKQTQVIVFP
+753 DMTSDTKQTQVIVFP
-768 CVATSIYDLIDQQAL
+768 CVTTSIYDLIDQQAL
-783 TSLTSVNIYDGASDG
+783 KSLTDVKIYDGASDG

-821 VLFSTPGPNTRLKV
+821 VLFSTPGPDTRLKV

-851 IPSNPHLSLSENQ
+851 IPSDPHKSLSENQ
-864 RDAQGVGYAVG
+864 RNAQGIGYAVG

-945 IAKEDID
+945 LAKEDID

-964 EFDAYSRQA
+964 AFDAYSRQA

-1015 FSDLKRQLSAAFGI
+1015 FSDLKRQLTAAFGI
-1029 FLTIFLIFSQIHPA
+1029 FLVIFLIFSQIHPA

-1151 TALYNGILLR
+1151 TALYNGLLLR
-1161 LPTWDSLQQPAYRLL
+1161 LPTWDALQQPAYRLL
-1176 SDEYG
+1176 DDEYG
-1181 SRFPVAPRAWF
+1181 SQFPVAPRAWF
-1192 FGTQQ
+1192 FGTTQ

-1208 HFATDVKGVSGLT
+1208 HFATDVKGVNGLT
-1221 AQESQVTG
+1221 PQESQVTG
-1229 LDKALTSGRW
+1229 IDKALTSGRW

-1279 IGIVDAAKI
+1279 VGIVDPAKI
-1288 KTIKDLDNETLT
+1288 KTLKDLDNETLT
-1300 PVDYQAQQNQS
+1300 PVDYQAQQNQ
-1311 GGASGGAGGG
+1311 GGGAGGT
-1321 GGAAQ
+1321 GGAAGGAQ

-1367 ASELKSLMPRLDLNL
+1367 ATELKSLMPRLDLNL

-1501 IAVVLLSTIF
+1501 VAVVLLSTIF

-1545 VAGAQANGINQFL
+1545 VAGAQAMGINQFL

-1577 IQTSVET
+1577 IQTSTVSDGSDVT
-1584 MNGATGY
+1584 SY

-1616 TDLEDVYDVHLT
+1616 TDLEDVYEVHLT

-1661 EVQRERYL
+1661 EAQRERYL
-1669 EIAEQSAQFTATEV
+1669 ESAAQSSAPLAATEV

>member
-1 MKSFRRSLGATQT
+1 MKSSRRSAGAPHTPT
-14 LLLALFCFCLL
+14 RSWLRLVSCLCLL
-25 GVLSQP
+25 GAMLPALP
-31 GQAQDTKIKVDPDA
+31 GQAQDTTKIKVDPEA
-45 AKNYVALAKGV
+45 AQNYVALAKGV

-63 TITDLSGIHYAVP
+63 TINDLSGIHYAVP

-85 AYSRVAGTPGGDMA
+85 AYSRVAGTPGGEAA
-99 RSYVR
+99 RTYVR
-104 QQFNTIFGA
+104 QQFNAIFGP
-113 GNVSEEPFTVTT
+113 GNVSEEPFTVTS
-125 PIDSGAFVQGAGL
+125 PIDNGAYVQGAGL

-179 KAVQGSIVLLDFNCG
+179 KSVQGSIVLLDFNCG

-207 IVFIQPTQTMRGEG
+207 IIFVQPTQTMRGEG

-235 LISRTDAAA
+235 LISRTDAAD

-249 LTTPNFQVH
+249 LTTKNFQVH

-267 TQSANIVGII
+267 AQSANIVGTIP
-277 HGTGPMAD
+277 GTGPLAS
-285 QNVVI
+285 QTIVI

-315 MLEIA
+315 LLEIA
-320 RAFKS
+320 RAFKA
-325 HPPKRTVMFVAC
+325 HPPKRTVEFVAC

-346 ARSFIDAHVD
+346 ARTFIDRHVD
-356 GWRPISGMDS
+356 DWRPISGMDS
-366 LEHTLFHKALPDRT
+366 LKHTLFHKALPDRT

-389 LTSQTGSVGVFYK
+389 LTSQTSSVGVFYK

-413 SDFSDIGRTFRE
+413 GDFSDIGRTFRE

-496 DKVNIV
+496 DTVNIV
-502 NLATQ
+502 NLAAQ

-524 PAQITPTSTASLM
+524 PSQITPTSTASLM

-567 KNFVPDEPIA
+567 KNFVPDEPVA
-577 DSLAVVGNP
+577 DSLAVVDNP

-600 TEGGSNYASF
+600 TEGGPKYASF
-610 TFDGLPLVISGGSGL
+610 DFDGLPLVISNGTGL

-633 EIGAYHIYQGDKFVI
+633 EIGAYHIHQT
-648 GNLPP
+648 
-653 ASDDAGVGKQ
+653 DDASG
-663 FDSDFKNL
+663 
-671 LSTVGGVT
+671 
-679 QTTFSSEDN
+679 
-688 TSSAARSVTVELASP
+688 
-703 QQVASAMARLKGQSF
+703 
-718 EGRALS
+718 
-724 VSEFPATR
+724 TR
-732 GDIDY
+732 GDIDF

-753 DLTSDFKQTQVIVFP
+753 DITSDFKQTQVIVFP
-768 CVATSIYDLIDQQAL
+768 CVATSIYDLIDQQSL
-783 TSLTSVNIYDGASDG
+783 TSLTNVSIYDGASDG

-851 IPSNPHLSLSENQ
+851 IPANPHLSLSENQ
-864 RDAQGVGYAVG
+864 RNAQGIGYAVG

-945 IAKEDID
+945 LAKEDID

-964 EFDAYSRQA
+964 AFDAYSRQA

-1015 FSDLKRQLSAAFGI
+1015 FSDLKRQLTAAFGI
-1029 FLTIFLIFSQIHPA
+1029 FLVIFLIFSQIHPA

-1151 TALYNGILLR
+1151 AALYNGILLR
-1161 LPTWDSLQQPAYRLL
+1161 LPTWNALQQPAYRLL
-1176 SDEYG
+1176 DDEYG
-1181 SRFPVAPRAWF
+1181 SQFPVAPRAWF
-1192 FGTQQ
+1192 FGTTQ

-1208 HFATDVKGVSGLT
+1208 HFATDVKGVNGLT
-1221 AQESQVTG
+1221 PQESQVTG
-1229 LDKALTSGRW
+1229 IDKALTSGRW

-1279 IGIVDAAKI
+1279 VGIVDADKVKA
-1288 KTIKDLDNETLT
+1288 IKDLDNETLT

-1311 GGASGGAGGG
+1311 GGAGGTGGAAGG
-1321 GGAAQ
+1321 AQ

-1332 HLDPDNVLYVPYN
+1332 HLDPDNVLYVPYS

-1367 ASELKSLMPRLDLNL
+1367 ATELKSLMPRLDLNL

-1501 IAVVLLSTIF
+1501 VAVVLLSTIF

-1545 VAGAQANGINQFL
+1545 VAGAQAMGINQFL

-1577 IQTSVET
+1577 IQTTTAAEGDVTS
-1584 MNGATGY
+1584 Y

-1616 TDLEDVYDVHLT
+1616 TDLEDVYEVHLT

-1661 EVQRERYL
+1661 EAQRERYL
-1669 EIAEQSAQFTATEV
+1669 ESAAQSSAQFTATEV

>member
-1 MKSFRRSLGATQT
+1 MKSFRRTDGATRFT
-14 LLLALFCFCLL
+14 ASLLPVLCLLSLALL
-25 GVLSQP
+25 VLALP
-31 GQAQDTKIKVDPDA
+31 GHAQQTKIKVDPDA
-45 AKNYVALAKGV
+45 ASNYRTLAASI

-63 TITDLSGIHYAVP
+63 TIADLSAIHYAVP
-76 NQPAAAPVT
+76 NQPTSAPVT
-85 AYSRVAGTPGGDMA
+85 AYSRVAGTPGGDQA
-99 RSYVR
+99 RVYVR
-104 QQFNTIFGA
+104 QQFDAIFGA
-113 GNVSEEPFTVTT
+113 GNVAEEPFTVTT
-125 PIDSGAFVQGAGL
+125 PLDNGAFVQGQGL

-153 TSTLPAAGI
+153 TSTLPSAGI

-169 GRGDLSSFRG
+169 GRGELANFRG
-179 KAVQGSIVLLDFNCG
+179 KSVQGSIVLLDFNCG

-207 IVFIQPTQTMRGEG
+207 ILFTQPTQTMRGEG

-235 LISRTDAAA
+235 LVSRTDAAA

-258 LSADNPWRM
+258 LSCDNPWE
-267 TQSANIVGII
+267 TATTANIVGTI

-285 QNVVI
+285 QNIVI

-306 AESADGMAA
+306 AESADGMATL
-315 MLEIA
+315 LELA
-320 RAFKS
+320 RTFKA
-325 HPPKRTVMFVAC
+325 HPPKRTILFVAC

-346 ARSFIDAHVD
+346 ARTYIDTHVD
-356 GWRPISGMDS
+356 GWRPISGMDEVQHS
-366 LEHTLFHKALPDRT
+366 LFHKALPDRA
-380 NVLLFSGLD
+380 NVLLFTGLD

-402 GSFYDYREDIQ
+402 GYFYDYREDIQ

-449 GGKTWR
+449 GGKSWR

-468 ATMAGGKGITFATTD
+468 ATMAGGKGVTFATTD
-483 DARQLTDTPLDTP
+483 DARQTTDTPLDTL
-496 DKVNIV
+496 DKVNVV
-502 NLATQ
+502 NLAAQ
-507 TRLLACEYWHVL
+507 TRLLACQYWHIL
-519 NDTND
+519 NDTNNPD
-524 PAQITPTSTASLM
+524 LITGATTASLM

-548 GLRLGFC
+548 GLRLGFS
-555 KLNGRVLLFDPK
+555 KLDGRVLLFDPK
-567 KNFVPDEPIA
+567 KNFVPDQPIA
-577 DSLAVVGNP
+577 GSLAVVNNT
-586 SKTMMGVRGNLIQG
+586 SKTMMGVRGNLIQA
-600 TEGGSNYASF
+600 TSGGPDHAGF
-610 TFDGLPLVISGGSGL
+610 VFPGLPLVISNGSGL
-625 RFAPSNNI
+625 RAGIGNAVK
-633 EIGAYHIYQGDKFVI
+633 IGAYH
-648 GNLPP
+648 LH
-653 ASDDAGVGKQ
+653 ATDDANG
-663 FDSDFKNL
+663 
-671 LSTVGGVT
+671 
-679 QTTFSSEDN
+679 
-688 TSSAARSVTVELASP
+688 
-703 QQVASAMARLKGQSF
+703 
-718 EGRALS
+718 
-724 VSEFPATR
+724 TR

-745 AANYPTNF
+745 AANYPTEF
-753 DLTSDFKQTQVIVFP
+753 DLTGDTKQTQVIVFP

-783 TSLTSVNIYDGASDG
+783 TSLTNVSIYDGASDG

-806 LSGTEPGVSYVEDVA
+806 LSGAEPGVSYVEDVA
-821 VLFSTPGPNTRLKV
+821 VLFSTPGADTRLKV
-835 VMGSGIGAP
+835 VMSSGIGAP

-851 IPSNPHLSLSENQ
+851 LPADPSKTQAENQ
-864 RDAQGVGYAVG
+864 RNAQGIGYAVG

-881 GSTDNR
+881 GSSDNR

-918 DFRIGNL
+918 DFRIRNL

-934 DPENPLTHLHD
+934 DPLNPLTHLHD
-945 IAKEDID
+945 LAKEDID
-952 KALAAYNAQDYE
+952 KAIAAYNAQDYE
-964 EFDAYSRQA
+964 SFDAYSRQA

-1015 FSDLKRQLSAAFGI
+1015 FSDLKRQLTAAFVI
-1029 FLTIFLIFSQIHPA
+1029 FLAIFTIFAFIHPA

-1075 EEQLQQFNKSVS
+1075 EEQLKQLNKSVS

-1094 GKASIAFAAFALGI
+1094 GRASIAFAAFALGI

-1143 YNDVAAPG
+1143 YNDVGAPG
-1151 TALYNGILLR
+1151 SAVYHGILLR
-1161 LPTWDSLQQPAYRLL
+1161 LPTWNALQQPAYRLL

-1221 AQESQVTG
+1221 PQESQVTG
-1229 LDKALTSGRW
+1229 IDKALTAGRW
-1239 FNRTDTYSAI
+1239 FNRGDTYTAV
-1249 IPQGVATSLQITPAD
+1249 IPQGVATSLQIAPAD

-1279 IGIVDAAKI
+1279 IGIVDAVKVKA
-1288 KTIKDLDNETLT
+1288 IKDLDNETLT
-1300 PVDYQAQQNQS
+1300 PVDYQAQQSQS
-1311 GGASGGAGGG
+1311 TTTTGSGSAAAG
-1321 GGAAQ
+1321 Q
-1326 GFQQYL
+1326 GFQEYL
-1332 HLDPDNVLYVPYN
+1332 HLDPDNVLYVPYS
-1345 TLINMGGD
+1345 TLINLGGD
-1353 LRSVAINMGSAATT
+1353 LRSVAINMGSAKTT

-1382 YAGEN
+1382 YAGGFRTLSN
-1387 GANHRFSA
+1387 GTVVDSPDNHRFSA

-1471 LAKLISVFH
+1471 LAKAISVLH

-1501 IAVVLLSTIF
+1501 VAVVLLSTIF

-1533 DGDTWKITLPFA
+1533 DGDIWKITLPFA

-1566 EQSVGDFLTQD
+1566 EQSVGDFLTQG
-1577 IQTSVET
+1577 IQTSTESV
-1584 MNGATGY
+1584 NGVAAY
-1591 RLSGRIWLA
+1591 CLSGRVWLA

-1606 SQMISLDTTP
+1606 SQMISLDTAP
-1616 TDLEDVYDVHLT
+1616 TDLEDVYEVHLT
-1628 LTRVSGD
+1628 LTRISGD

-1645 FLNVVRKQFLI
+1645 FLNVLRKQFLI
-1656 WRTLT
+1656 WRTLS
-1661 EVQRERYL
+1661 ELQRERYL
-1669 EIAEQSAQFTATEV
+1669 ADAEAAV
-1683 VGAAL
+1683 LPMGGVPVGMEAVAAVI

>member
-1 MKSFRRSLGATQT
+1 MKSIRRAGRAPIHFLS
-14 LLLALFCFCLL
+14 FCLL
-25 GVLSQP
+25 VLLAHGAGADTS
-31 GQAQDTKIKVDPDA
+31 TKIKVDPEA
-45 AKNYVALAKGV
+45 AKNYVSLSQGV
-56 SPARLSQ
+56 DPARIAQ
-63 TITDLSGIHYAVP
+63 TIHDLSAIQYPIP
-76 NQPAAAPVT
+76 NQPGGAPVI
-85 AYSRVAGTPGGDMA
+85 AHSRVAGTPGGDQA
-99 RSYVR
+99 RAYVVA
-104 QQFNTIFGA
+104 QFKQIFGE
-113 GNVSEEPFTVTT
+113 GNVHEEPFTVTVPT
-125 PIDSGAFVQGAGL
+125 DNGASVTAPGL
-138 PKPFALQPLWPNLVR
+138 PQPLALQPLWPNLVR

-162 DGPLIYA
+162 NGPLIYA
-169 GRGDLSSFRG
+169 GKGELRNFRG
-179 KAVQGSIVLLDFNCG
+179 KPVEGSIVLLDFNCG
-194 TDWLNAARLGAKA
+194 TQWLNAARLGAKA
-207 IVFIQPTQTMRGEG
+207 IIFVEPTQTMRGEA

-235 LISRTDAAA
+235 WISRADAAA
-244 LQSAV
+244 LQSAA
-249 LTTPNFQVH
+249 LTTPNFTVQ
-258 LSADNPWRM
+258 LSCDNPWQ
-267 TQSANIVGII
+267 TAQSSNVVGTIP
-277 HGTGPMAD
+277 GTGPMAD

-290 ESYYDSMSI
+290 ESYYDSMSV

-306 AESADGMAA
+306 AESAGGIAA
-315 MLEIA
+315 MLELA
-320 RAFKS
+320 RQFKQN
-325 HPPKRTVMFVAC
+325 PPKRTVIFVAC
-337 GAHFLGIQG
+337 GAHFLGMQG
-346 ARSFIDAHVD
+346 ARTYVD
-356 GWRPISGMDS
+356 QHLDDWRPVSGMD
-366 LEHTLFHKALPDRT
+366 TLSHSVSQGAGRAIALLVVALLALGCAFWAYSRYRTLHRIDPLAGLAVLLLVGVGLLGVRVLAGSGPLPDRT

-402 GSFYDYREDIQ
+402 GVFYDYREDIQ
-413 SDFSDIGRTFRE
+413 GDFSDIGRTMRE

-449 GGKTWR
+449 GGKSWR

-468 ATMAGGKGITFATTD
+468 ATMAGGKGVTFATTD
-483 DARQLTDTPLDTP
+483 DARQQADTPADTE
-496 DKVNIV
+496 DRVNVV
-502 NLATQ
+502 NLAAQ

-524 PAQITPTSTASLM
+524 PDKLSPDSAASLM
-537 PVPTWPAWTRQ
+537 PVPGWPAWTRQ
-548 GLRLGFC
+548 GLRLGYS
-555 KLNGRVLLFDPK
+555 KLQGRVLLFDPK
-567 KNFVPDEPIA
+567 TNFVPDQPIA
-577 DSLAVVGNP
+577 DSLVVVNNS
-586 SKTMMGVRGNLIQG
+586 SKTMMGVRGNLVQA
-600 TEGGSNYASF
+600 TEGGPKNASF
-610 TFDGLPLVISGGSGL
+610 SFVGLPIVISNGSGL
-625 RFAPSNNI
+625 RAGTGNTVQIN
-633 EIGAYHIYQGDKFVI
+633 AYHIH
-648 GNLPP
+648 
-653 ASDDAGVGKQ
+653 AADD
-663 FDSDFKNL
+663 
-671 LSTVGGVT
+671 GGAV
-679 QTTFSSEDN
+679 
-688 TSSAARSVTVELASP
+688 
-703 QQVASAMARLKGQSF
+703 
-718 EGRALS
+718 
-724 VSEFPATR
+724 R

-745 AANYPTNF
+745 AANYPTSF
-753 DLTSDFKQTQVIVFP
+753 DLTSDTKETQVIVFP

-783 TSLTSVNIYDGASDG
+783 KTLTGVNIYDGATDG

-806 LSGTEPGVSYVEDVA
+806 LAGSEPGVSYVEDVA
-821 VLFSTPGPNTRLKV
+821 VLFSTPSPNTRLKV
-835 VMGSGIGAP
+835 VMNSGIGGA

-851 IPSNPHLSLSENQ
+851 LPADPNKSVGENQ
-864 RDAQGVGYAVG
+864 RNAQGVGYAVG

-881 GSTDNR
+881 GAGDNR
-887 PPDPNNPNDIVR
+887 TPDPNNPDDVVR

-918 DFRIGNL
+918 DFRINNL
-925 AKFRIVQLH
+925 AKFRILQLH
-934 DPENPLTHLHD
+934 DATNPVTHLHD
-945 IAKEDID
+945 LANDDIQH
-952 KALAAYNAQDYE
+952 ALSAYQKQDYE
-964 EFDAYSRQA
+964 AFDAYSRQA

-1009 ERLLFG
+1009 ERLMFG
-1015 FSDLKRQLSAAFGI
+1015 FSDLKRQLVAAFGI
-1029 FLTIFLIFSQIHPA
+1029 FLVIFTIFSQIHPA

-1075 EEQLQQFNKSVS
+1075 EEQLKQLNRTTS
-1087 GVHKADV
+1087 GVHKAEV

-1151 TALYNGILLR
+1151 VSAYNGLLLR

-1176 SDEYG
+1176 NDEFG
-1181 SRFPVAPRAWF
+1181 GRFPVAPRAWF

-1208 HFATDVKGVSGLT
+1208 HLGTDVKGVAGFT
-1221 AQESQVTG
+1221 PQETQVTH
-1229 LDKALTSGRW
+1229 LDKALTAGRW
-1239 FNRTDTYSAI
+1239 FNPGDTYTAI
-1249 IPQGVATSLQITPAD
+1249 IPKSVAASLQIQPAD

-1269 INFSGVPYLV
+1269 INFSGVPYLI
-1279 IGIVDAAKI
+1279 IGIVDPDKFKAV
-1288 KTIKDLDNETLT
+1288 KDLDNEALT
-1300 PVDYQAQQNQS
+1300 PVDYQAQQNQ
-1311 GGASGGAGGG
+1311 GGSAGSA
-1321 GGAAQ
+1321 GAAAAQQ
-1326 GFQQYL
+1326 GFQEYL
-1332 HLDPDNVLYVPYN
+1332 HLDPDNVLYVPYD

-1353 LRSVAINMGSAATT
+1353 LRSVAINMGNAQTT
-1367 ASELKSLMPRLDLNL
+1367 GDQLKSLMPRLDLNL

-1387 GANHRFSA
+1387 GQNHRFSA
-1395 IGATSSQGLINII
+1395 IGATSSQGLINIL

-1430 KEIAIFSSI
+1430 KEIGIFSSI

-1448 LFIAEALVYGIIGA
+1448 LFIAEAVVYGIIGA
-1462 VSGYLIGQG
+1462 VAGYLIGQG

-1533 DGDTWKITLPFA
+1533 DGDVWRITLPFA
-1545 VAGAQANGINQFL
+1545 VAGVQARGINEFL
-1558 AEWFRAYE
+1558 AEWFRSYE

-1577 IQTSVET
+1577 IRTGVAT
-1584 MNGATGY
+1584 MPTGPGY
-1591 RLSGRIWLA
+1591 QLTGKVWLA

-1606 SQMISLDTTP
+1606 SQAMALDTAP
-1616 TDLEDVYDVHLT
+1616 TDLEDVYEVHLN
-1628 LTRVSGD
+1628 LTRLSGD

-1645 FLNVVRKQFLI
+1645 FLNVLRKQFLI

-1661 EVQRERYL
+1661 AAERERYM
-1669 EIAEQSAQFTATEV
+1669 EI
-1683 VGAAL
+1683 GAAQAGSGTGGPPPVPAGAATVAAAS

>member
-1 MKSFRRSLGATQT
+1 MKSFRRTDGATRFLAP
-14 LLLALFCFCLL
+14 LLPVLCLLSLAL
-25 GVLSQP
+25 P
-31 GQAQDTKIKVDPDA
+31 GHAQQTKIKVDPDA
-45 AKNYVALAKGV
+45 ARNYRTLAAGI
-56 SPARLSQ
+56 SPARLTQ
-63 TITDLSGIHYAVP
+63 TIADLSGIHYAVP
-76 NQPAAAPVT
+76 NQPASAPVT
-85 AYSRVAGTPGGDMA
+85 AYSRVAGTPGGDAA
-99 RSYVR
+99 RTYVR
-104 QQFNTIFGA
+104 QQFNTIFGP
-113 GNVSEEPFTVTT
+113 GNVTEEPFTVTT
-125 PIDSGAFVQGAGL
+125 PIDNGAFVQGAGL

-169 GRGDLSSFRG
+169 GRGELANFRG
-179 KAVQGSIVLLDFNCG
+179 KSVQGSIVLLDFNCG

-207 IVFIQPTQTMRGEG
+207 IIFTQPTQTMRGEG

-235 LISRTDAAA
+235 LISRSAAAA

-249 LTTPNFQVH
+249 LTTPSFQVH
-258 LSADNPWRM
+258 LSCDNPWK
-267 TQSANIVGII
+267 TAITANIVGTI

-306 AESADGMAA
+306 AESADGLATL
-315 MLEIA
+315 LELA
-320 RAFKS
+320 RTFKS
-325 HPPKRTVMFVAC
+325 HPPKRTILFVAC

-346 ARSFIDAHVD
+346 ARTYVDAHVD
-356 GWRPISGMDS
+356 GWRPISGMDTVQHS
-366 LEHTLFHKALPDRT
+366 LFHKALPDRA
-380 NVLLFSGLD
+380 NILLFTGLD
-389 LTSQTGSVGVFYK
+389 LTSQTSSVGVFYK
-402 GSFYDYREDIQ
+402 GYFYDYREDIQ
-413 SDFSDIGRTFRE
+413 GDFSDIGRTFRE

-449 GGKTWR
+449 GGKSWR

-468 ATMAGGKGITFATTD
+468 ATMAGGKGVTFATTD
-483 DARQLTDTPLDTP
+483 DARQTTDTPLDTP
-496 DKVNIV
+496 DKVNVV
-502 NLATQ
+502 NLAAQ
-507 TRLLACEYWHVL
+507 TRLLACQYWHIL
-519 NDTND
+519 NDTNNPD
-524 PAQITPTSTASLM
+524 LITGTTTASLM

-548 GLRLGFC
+548 GLRLGFS
-555 KLNGRVLLFDPK
+555 KLDGRVLLFDPK
-567 KNFVPDEPIA
+567 KNFVPDQPIP
-577 DSLAVVGNP
+577 DSLAVVDNT
-586 SKTMMGVRGNLIQG
+586 SKTMMGVRGNLIQA
-600 TEGGSNYASF
+600 TAGGPTHAGFSF
-610 TFDGLPLVISGGSGL
+610 PGLPLVISNGTGL
-625 RFAPSNNI
+625 RAGAGNAVK
-633 EIGAYHIYQGDKFVI
+633 IGAYHVHQ
-648 GNLPP
+648 N
-653 ASDDAGVGKQ
+653 DDANG
-663 FDSDFKNL
+663 
-671 LSTVGGVT
+671 
-679 QTTFSSEDN
+679 
-688 TSSAARSVTVELASP
+688 
-703 QQVASAMARLKGQSF
+703 
-718 EGRALS
+718 
-724 VSEFPATR
+724 TR

-745 AANYPTNF
+745 AANYPTQF
-753 DLTSDFKQTQVIVFP
+753 DLTGDTKETQVIVFP

-806 LSGTEPGVSYVEDVA
+806 LAGAEPGVSYVEDVA
-821 VLFSTPGPNTRLKV
+821 VLFSTPGAETRLKV
-835 VMGSGIGAP
+835 VMSSGIGAP

-851 IPSNPHLSLSENQ
+851 LPSDPKKSLTENQ
-864 RDAQGVGYAVG
+864 RDAQGIGYAVG

-881 GSTDNR
+881 GSSDNR

-918 DFRIGNL
+918 DFRIRNL

-934 DPENPLTHLHD
+934 DPLNPLTHLHD
-945 IAKEDID
+945 LAKADID
-952 KALAAYNAQDYE
+952 KAIAAYTAQDYE
-964 EFDAYSRQA
+964 AFDAYSRQA

-1015 FSDLKRQLSAAFGI
+1015 FSDLKRQLTAAFGI
-1029 FLTIFLIFSQIHPA
+1029 FLVIFTIFALIHPA

-1075 EEQLQQFNKSVS
+1075 EEQLKQLNKSVS

-1094 GKASIAFAAFALGI
+1094 GRASIAFAAFALGI

-1143 YNDVAAPG
+1143 YNDVGAPG

-1161 LPTWDSLQQPAYRLL
+1161 LPTWNSLQQPAYRLL

-1208 HFATDVKGVSGLT
+1208 HFATDVKGVCGLT
-1221 AQESQVTG
+1221 PQEAQVTG
-1229 LDKALTSGRW
+1229 IDKALTVGRW
-1239 FNRTDTYSAI
+1239 FNRTDTYTAV
-1249 IPQGVATSLQITPAD
+1249 IPQGVATSLQVTPAD

-1279 IGIVDAAKI
+1279 VGIADAAKI
-1288 KTIKDLDNETLT
+1288 KAIKDLDNETLT
-1300 PVDYQAQQNQS
+1300 PVDYQAQQSQS
-1311 GGASGGAGGG
+1311 GATG
-1321 GGAAQ
+1321 GGAAAAAGQ
-1326 GFQQYL
+1326 GFQEYL
-1332 HLDPDNVLYVPYN
+1332 HLDPDNVLYIPYS
-1345 TLINMGGD
+1345 TLINLGGD
-1353 LRSVAINMGSAATT
+1353 LRSVAINMGSADTT

-1387 GANHRFSA
+1387 GSNHRFSA

-1462 VSGYLIGQG
+1462 VSGYLIGQF
-1471 LAKLISVFH
+1471 LAKVISYFH

-1533 DGDTWKITLPFA
+1533 EGDIWKITLPFA

-1566 EQSVGDFLTQD
+1566 EQSVGDFLTQG
-1577 IQTSVET
+1577 IQTGTESV
-1584 MNGATGY
+1584 NGITAY
-1591 RLSGRIWLA
+1591 RLSGRVWLA

-1606 SQMISLDTTP
+1606 SQMISLDTAP
-1616 TDLEDVYDVHLT
+1616 TDLEDVYEVHLT

-1645 FLNVVRKQFLI
+1645 FLNVLRKQFLI
-1656 WRTLT
+1656 WRTLS
-1661 EVQRERYL
+1661 ELQRERYL
-1669 EIAEQSAQFTATEV
+1669 ADAETASLPMSGVPVGTET
-1683 VGAAL
+1683 VGAAI

>member
-1 MKSFRRSLGATQT
+1 MTSFRRLPGATRFPAS
-14 LLLALFCFCLL
+14 LLPVLCLLFLAL
-25 GVLSQP
+25 P
-31 GQAQDTKIKVDPDA
+31 GHAQQTKIKVDPDA
-45 AKNYVALAKGV
+45 AKNYIALAAGV
-56 SPARLSQ
+56 SPMRLSQ

-76 NQPAAAPVT
+76 NQPATAPVT
-85 AYSRVAGTPGGDMA
+85 AHGRVAGTPGGEQA
-99 RSYVR
+99 RAYVR
-104 QQFNTIFGA
+104 QQFNLIFGA

-125 PIDSGAFVQGAGL
+125 PNDNGAFVQGAGL

-153 TSTLPAAGI
+153 TSTLPTAGI

-169 GRGDLSSFRG
+169 GRGELANFRG
-179 KAVQGSIVLLDFNCG
+179 KSVQGSIVLLDFNCG

-207 IVFIQPTQTMRGEG
+207 IIFVQPTQTMRGEG

-235 LISRTDAAA
+235 LVSRADAAA

-258 LSADNPWRM
+258 LSSDNPWK
-267 TQSANIVGII
+267 TAITANIVGTI

-290 ESYYDSMSI
+290 ESYYDSMSV

-306 AESADGMAA
+306 AESADGMASL
-315 MLEIA
+315 LELA
-320 RAFKS
+320 RTFRA
-325 HPPKRTVMFVAC
+325 HPPKRTILFVAC

-346 ARSFIDAHVD
+346 ARTYVDAHVD
-356 GWRPISGMDS
+356 GWRPVSGMDS
-366 LEHTLFHKALPDRT
+366 VQRSLFHKALPDRA
-380 NVLLFSGLD
+380 NVLLFTGLD

-402 GSFYDYREDIQ
+402 GYFYDYREDIQ

-436 DPATAFADGVNGA
+436 DPATTFADGINGA
-449 GGKTWR
+449 GGKSWR

-468 ATMAGGKGITFATTD
+468 ATMAGGKGVTFATTD
-483 DARQLTDTPLDTP
+483 DARQTTDTPLDTP
-496 DKVNIV
+496 DKVNVV
-502 NLATQ
+502 NLAAQ
-507 TRLLACEYWHVL
+507 TRLLACQYWHIL
-519 NDTND
+519 NDTNNPD
-524 PAQITPTSTASLM
+524 LITGTTTASLM

-548 GLRLGFC
+548 GLRLGFS

-567 KNFVPDEPIA
+567 KNFVPDQPIP

-586 SKTMMGVRGNLIQG
+586 SKTMMGVRGNLIQA
-600 TEGGSNYASF
+600 TAGGPTHAGFSF
-610 TFDGLPLVISGGSGL
+610 PGLPLVISNGSGL
-625 RFAPSNNI
+625 RFAPANNI
-633 EIGAYHIYQGDKFVI
+633 VIGAYHVH
-648 GNLPP
+648 
-653 ASDDAGVGKQ
+653 AADDASG
-663 FDSDFKNL
+663 
-671 LSTVGGVT
+671 
-679 QTTFSSEDN
+679 
-688 TSSAARSVTVELASP
+688 
-703 QQVASAMARLKGQSF
+703 
-718 EGRALS
+718 
-724 VSEFPATR
+724 TR

-737 APDQGVNG
+737 APDQVVNG
-745 AANYPTNF
+745 EANYPTQF
-753 DLTSDFKQTQVIVFP
+753 DLTGDTKETQVIVFP

-783 TSLTSVNIYDGASDG
+783 TSLTNVSIYDGASDG

-806 LSGTEPGVSYVEDVA
+806 LAGTEPGVSYVEDVA
-821 VLFSTPGPNTRLKV
+821 VLFSTPGADTRLKV
-835 VMGSGIGAP
+835 VMSSGIGAP

-851 IPSNPHLSLSENQ
+851 LPSDPSKTLTENQ
-864 RDAQGVGYAVG
+864 RNAQGIGYAVG

-881 GSTDNR
+881 GSSDNK

-918 DFRIGNL
+918 DFRIRNL

-934 DPENPLTHLHD
+934 DPLNPLTHLHD
-945 IAKEDID
+945 LAKEDID
-952 KALAAYNAQDYE
+952 KAIAAYNAQDYE
-964 EFDAYSRQA
+964 SFDAYSRQA

-1029 FLTIFLIFSQIHPA
+1029 FLVIFTIFALIHPA

-1075 EEQLQQFNKSVS
+1075 EEQLKQLSKSVS

-1151 TALYNGILLR
+1151 TAVYNGLLLR
-1161 LPTWDSLQQPAYRLL
+1161 LPTWNSLQQPAYRLL

-1208 HFATDVKGVSGLT
+1208 HFATDVKGVCGLT
-1221 AQESQVTG
+1221 PQEAQVTG
-1229 LDKALTSGRW
+1229 IDKALTTGRW
-1239 FNRTDTYSAI
+1239 FNRGDTYTAV
-1249 IPQGVATSLQITPAD
+1249 IPQGVANSLQITPTD

-1288 KTIKDLDNETLT
+1288 KAIKDLDNETLT
-1300 PVDYQAQQNQS
+1300 PVDYQAQQSQ
-1311 GGASGGAGGG
+1311 SGGAGGG
-1321 GGAAQ
+1321 AAGAAAGQ
-1326 GFQQYL
+1326 GFQEYL
-1332 HLDPDNVLYVPYN
+1332 HLDPDNVLYVPYS
-1345 TLINMGGD
+1345 TLINLGGD
-1353 LRSVAINMGSAATT
+1353 LRSVAINMGSAGTT

-1448 LFIAEALVYGIIGA
+1448 LFIAEVLVYGIIGA

-1471 LAKLISVFH
+1471 LAKAISVLH

-1501 IAVVLLSTIF
+1501 VAVVLLSTIF

-1533 DGDTWKITLPFA
+1533 DGDVWKITLPFA

-1566 EQSVGDFLTQD
+1566 EQSVGDFLTQG
-1577 IQTSVET
+1577 IQTSTESV
-1584 MNGATGY
+1584 NGVDAY
-1591 RLSGRIWLA
+1591 RLSGRVWLA

-1606 SQMISLDTTP
+1606 SQMISLDTAP
-1616 TDLEDVYDVHLT
+1616 TDLEDVYEVHLT

-1645 FLNVVRKQFLI
+1645 FLNVLRKQFLI
-1656 WRTLT
+1656 WRTLS
-1661 EVQRERYL
+1661 ELQRERYFAD
-1669 EIAEQSAQFTATEV
+1669 AEAAALPMGGVPVGTEA
-1683 VGAAL
+1683 VGAAI